1 LNQHSEGE
9 HRVDHTQKIAEYR
22 SEISQYYIKR
32 VISLFVSTVLES
44 EEKTSQLTSEEKQV
58 LAMMCHWLEMN
69 ESQWKVEQLN
79 EYTTV
84 LRNFLKTNEITLQKM
99 KCPFCSTDLDSGWKC
114 PLNHPIL
121 WCSRTFRI
129 ITSILLP
136 HTHTAT
142 SGLLKC
148 PTCHALSYDLSK
160 ENGFQW
166 IKALTNRF
174 QCCSQCDTLLIPFSL
189 SL

>member
-1 LNQHSEGE
+1 
-9 HRVDHTQKIAEYR
+9 
-22 SEISQYYIKR
+22 
-32 VISLFVSTVLES
+32 
-44 EEKTSQLTSEEKQV
+44 
-58 LAMMCHWLEMN
+58 MN

-189 SL
+189 SLWKFNLKPISGHLQQTVNLTQSSLIEISLSSKRMTKINSLFPRN